1 MDMKIQTPVSQQ
13 TATTKATA
21 TRDNA
26 TGTPQAGDAKAS
38 GKAAQTFSDA
48 LRSTSDGVTNGT
60 TAAAPNSETVTET
73 PLNGFAAAI
82 AAFLLPQ
89 KDGMS
94 ANQALLSAL
103 LGQASPDGTEMV
115 PGDPEA
121 LEALAETPEGQEWLA
136 QAAFLLGALGYLP
149 APVEAVD
156 PNGTDAAVLAA
167 DSSDASLASQVLP
180 ATPVAPKLTAVLE
193 GLAQAVQENG
203 DHPLTGQVL
212 EGLAKLMAG
221 AAPDAAAGNQPP
233 IRHKAVA
240 AGGTGTNPAVLLAGD
255 QDELTIVAPSPGA
268 SKTDKQQKALQ
279 MLAYR
284 SGYSVES
291 YASARPQSEKT
302 QTADISQP
310 GAEPELPHTAHA
322 LSASRESNNNTPLME
337 RPVVTVPIREF
348 PQVLTNLVSKNL
360 STNLLNGMSEA
371 RMILHPEH
379 LGQVDVKLT
388 LQNGQ
393 LVAHFT
399 AQQAAGKEALENQ
412 MAQLRTNLQAQ
423 GYQVE
428 RLEVTQS
435 PSLQSGM
442 FQDGRQEQAS
452 RQFSGNNGERS
463 AREQE
468 EERFSLDAVQTE
480 QIRQAASGAT
490 MDVTA

>member
-1 MDMKIQTPVSQQ
+1 MDMKVQTPVSQQ
-13 TATTKATA
+13 TATTKTTA

-38 GKAAQTFSDA
+38 GKAAPTFSDA
-48 LRSTSDGVTNGT
+48 LRSTGGGETNGT
-60 TAAAPNSETVTET
+60 TVATPNSETVAEA

-103 LGQASPDGTEMV
+103 LGQSTTDGAENV
-115 PGDPEA
+115 LGDTEA
-121 LEALAETPEGQEWLA
+121 LDTLVETPEGQEWLA
-136 QAAFLLGALGYLP
+136 QATFLLGALGYLP
-149 APVEAVD
+149 IPVETVD
-156 PNGTDAAVLAA
+156 QNGTADSVLAS
-167 DSSDASLASQVLP
+167 DSSDASLASPVLP
-180 ATPVAPKLTAVLE
+180 ATLTAPKLTTVLE
-193 GLAQAVQENG
+193 GLAQAVQENAN
-203 DHPLTGQVL
+203 HPLTGQVL
-212 EGLAKLMAG
+212 EGLARLMAG
-221 AAPDAAAGNQPP
+221 AAPDAAAGTQPQT
-233 IRHKAVA
+233 RHKAA
-240 AGGTGTNPAVLLAGD
+240 TAGGEGFNPAVLLAGGK
-255 QDELTIVAPSPGA
+255 DELDIVAPQAEA

-284 SGYSVES
+284 SGYSVDS

-302 QTADISQP
+302 QTADSSLP
-310 GAEPELPHTAHA
+310 GVETDMPHTAHA
-322 LSASRESNNNTPLME
+322 LSANREWNNTPLTD

-399 AQQAAGKEALENQ
+399 AQQAVGKEALENQ
-412 MAQLRTNLQAQ
+412 MAQLRSNLQAQ

-435 PSLQSGM
+435 PSLQSSM

-463 AREQE
+463 TRDNED
-468 EERFSLDAVQTE
+468 ERFSLDAVQTE